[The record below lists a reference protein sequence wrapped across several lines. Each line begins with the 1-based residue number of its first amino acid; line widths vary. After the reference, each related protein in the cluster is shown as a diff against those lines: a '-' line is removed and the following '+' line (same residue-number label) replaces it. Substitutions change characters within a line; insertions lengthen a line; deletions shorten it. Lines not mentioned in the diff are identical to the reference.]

1 MDSLPE
7 LFNGFSISA
16 ITFLLITV
24 LLLFVSTFSSASE
37 VAFFSLN
44 PKELN
49 EEKRNDKAVLKL
61 LSNPEKLLATILI
74 INNFSNIGTII
85 SATYCSHLLF
95 NFASQSPLVGFLF
108 DIIVIT
114 FLLLLFGE
122 IMPKI
127 YSIIAAKKIAL
138 KGAHILLVL
147 QKILN
152 PVASILINSSNL
164 INKKL
169 IKYNHTN
176 ISIDELSDALQLT
189 ANQKDEDKDILEG
202 IVNFGNITANKVMTP
217 RLQMV
222 DINIKTPFKEL
233 LQLIIDS
240 GYSRIPVYQG
250 NKDNIR
256 GILYIKDIL
265 PHLDKGDKF
274 RWQSLVRPAY
284 FVPETK
290 KIDDLLTDFQKNK
303 IHIAIVVDEFGGT
316 SGMIT
321 MEDILEEILG
331 EINDEYDENE
341 SEYQMI
347 NENTYLVEAQISLT
361 DFFRIK
367 NIDQDIFTEI
377 SDDAETLAGLILAI
391 KGEIPAEKEIITY
404 KNYSFEIVSADN
416 RKIETVKVT
425 INEKRRTEN
434 ENLKT

>member
-7 LFNGFSISA
+7 LFNGFSVQA
-16 ITFLLITV
+16 VVFLLITII
-24 LLLFVSTFSSASE
+24 LLFASAFSSSSE
-37 VAFFSLN
+37 VAFFSLSPN
-44 PKELN
+44 ELKELD
-49 EEKRNDKAVLKL
+49 EEKRNDQAILKL

-74 INNFSNIGTII
+74 TNNFVNIAIII
-85 SATYCSHLLF
+85 SATYCTNLLF
-95 NFASQSPLVGFLF
+95 DFASQSRWVGFLF
-108 DIIVIT
+108 DTIIIT

-122 IMPKI
+122 VMPKI
-127 YSIIAAKKIAL
+127 YSTIAAKRIAL
-138 KGAHILLVL
+138 KSALIIVVL

-152 PVASILINSSNL
+152 PLATLLVNSSNL

-169 IKYNHTN
+169 TKYNQTN
-176 ISIDELSDALQLT
+176 ISIEELSDALQLT
-189 ANQKDEDKDILEG
+189 ANEKDEDKDILEG

-222 DINIKTPFKEL
+222 NIDIKTPFKEL

-240 GYSRIPVYQG
+240 GYSRIPVYQE

-265 PHLDKGDKF
+265 PHLDKGEKF
-274 RWQSLVRPAY
+274 KWQSLIRPAY

-316 SGMIT
+316 SGLIT

-341 SEYQMI
+341 SQYQI
-347 NENTYLVEAQISLT
+347 ISENTYLVEAQIALT
-361 DFFRIK
+361 DFFRIE
-367 NIDQDIFTEI
+367 NIDQDVFSEI
-377 SDDAETLAGLILAI
+377 SDEAETLAGLILAI
-391 KGEIPAEKEIITY
+391 KGEIPTEKEIITY

-416 RKIETVKVT
+416 RRIETVKVT
-425 INEKRRTEN
+425 IK
-434 ENLKT
+434 